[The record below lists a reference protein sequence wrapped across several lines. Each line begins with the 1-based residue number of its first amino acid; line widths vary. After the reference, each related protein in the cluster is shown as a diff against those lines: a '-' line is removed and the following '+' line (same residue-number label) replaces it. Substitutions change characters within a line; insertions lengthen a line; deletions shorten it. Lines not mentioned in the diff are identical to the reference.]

1 MTTPPDGGHG
11 LEPDS
16 PADLLDLSPQEFR
29 RLGHWVV
36 DRTAAHLATL
46 RDRPAITTGDADGLA
61 AALGLPDGPAPVE
74 EGLGLLAD
82 VALEHQQHG
91 DHPRYFARVPGPSS
105 HVAILG
111 EWLATGM
118 QAIASSWGGGS
129 GTAMLELVALDRL
142 RDALGLAPGSEGVLL
157 SGGSMANT
165 TALLVARAENAGG
178 VHPSQGPGPLYLSD
192 QTHSSIARGALAMG
206 WPAAR
211 IRTLPTDAGGA
222 VLVAALAE
230 AIAADRALPARTPAG
245 VVVATAGTTNTGA
258 VDDLP
263 AIAAICR
270 AHGLWLHVDGAYGGP
285 AALTRGRAGI
295 AGLELADSFVLDPHK
310 WLFQPYD
317 IGCLWVARP
326 GALERTF
333 AMHPEYLR
341 DAQGGPVDLHNR
353 SLELTRRSRAAKLWL
368 TLRSYGLD
376 ALAAA
381 VHRGIELAE
390 AAQALIDDDPRL
402 TVVTPARL
410 GVVTFAIA
418 GSGDDSLPGRVAAA
432 VTADGYAA
440 LTSTVLH
447 GRPVLRLCTINPR
460 TTVAEIARTLEFIAA
475 AAQRLRRNDA
485 GGGDGSPT
493 VDR

>member
-1 MTTPPDGGHG
+1 MTRHPGG
-11 LEPDS
+11 LEPDI

-36 DRTAAHLATL
+36 DRTAQHLATL
-46 RDRPAITTGDADGLA
+46 RDRPAITTGAAHELA
-61 AALGLPDGPAPVE
+61 AALDLPGEPDPVE
-74 EGLGLLAD
+74 VGLALLAD

-129 GTAMLELVALDRL
+129 GTAMLELIALDRL

-165 TALLVARAENAGG
+165 TALIVARAETGLLGVGGHEAGG
-178 VHPSQGPGPLYLSD
+178 HRAVAREPVLWLSD
-192 QTHSSIARGALAMG
+192 QTHSSIARGAVRTG
-206 WPAAR
+206 WPAER
-211 IRTLPTDAGGA
+211 VRVLPTDATGA
-222 VLVAALAE
+222 LDVSALAE
-230 AIAADRALPARTPAG
+230 AVDAG
-245 VVVATAGTTNTGA
+245 PGIVVATAGTTNTGA

-285 AALTRGRAGI
+285 AALTPGRAGI
-295 AGLELADSFVLDPHK
+295 AGLALADSFVLDPHK

-341 DAQGGPVDLHNR
+341 DAQGGRVDLHNR

-376 ALAAA
+376 TLAAA
-381 VHRGIELAE
+381 VQRGIELAE
-390 AAQALIDDDPRL
+390 AAQALIADDPRL

-418 GSGDDSLPGRVAAA
+418 GSGDGALPGRVAAA

-440 LTSTVLH
+440 LTSTMLH

-460 TTVAEIARTLEFIAA
+460 TTVAEIAGTLELVAA
-475 AAQRLRRNDA
+475 AAQRLRRDDGA
-485 GGGDGSPT
+485 ADGSPAA
-493 VDR
+493 DR